1 MSDYYELTIACDGPR
16 HGRGRGAIETV
27 RRVKGRWIARSAEIP
42 AVDEYRHPRDP
53 DAPVWGSARWR
64 RIGSVSGEGR
74 RCYSCCGTTVA
85 LTEPVMLALLDRVAA
100 DGVSSITLTDLSVLA
115 SKGT

>member
-27 RRVKGRWIARSAEIP
+27 RRVEGRWIARSAEIP
-42 AVDEYRHPRDP
+42 AVAEYRHPRDP

-64 RIGSVSGEGR
+64 RIGSASGEGR
-74 RCYSCCGTTVA
+74 RCYSCCGKTVP
-85 LTEPVMLALLDRVAA
+85 LTEPMMLELLDAVAA
-100 DGVSSITLTDLSVLA
+100 QGMSRITLAQLSVLVLRR
-115 SKGT
+115 T